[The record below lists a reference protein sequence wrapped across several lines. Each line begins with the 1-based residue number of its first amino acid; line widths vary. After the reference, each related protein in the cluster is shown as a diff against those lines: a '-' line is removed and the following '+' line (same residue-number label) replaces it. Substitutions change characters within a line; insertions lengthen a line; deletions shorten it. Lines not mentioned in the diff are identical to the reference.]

1 MPRRSTLRQQAATG
15 DGETCPIADDSSN
28 LAGGGAAS
36 VSGEQLECERCGAK
50 DHSGEQCPHFSHRR
64 DQTGD
69 GAQPSAA
76 EIAKNIADGIM
87 PTVVIK
93 AELVVMSGAGL
104 DCFYNFFVA
113 ALAKLGLDGAPKS
126 AAALRKRLGSFLRA
140 AANARRVVIGPS
152 AASSELLAAV
162 LSREGSSIEM
172 LIGQLV
178 GGRGTVE
185 GTGGTIVC
193 AVACVCFGVNFFGYR
208 RCGRPGFYERQE
220 LLTQCAGHGAAH
232 GSVHALFSPV
242 STVL

>member
-113 ALAKLGLDGAPKS
+113 ALAKLGLDGLWP
-126 AAALRKRLGSFLRA
+126 
-140 AANARRVVIGPS
+140 VVYLCNLMQGYCCWMPS
-152 AASSELLAAV
+152 AFSPATTFWRARL
-162 LSREGSSIEM
+162 
-172 LIGQLV
+172 
-178 GGRGTVE
+178 
-185 GTGGTIVC
+185 
-193 AVACVCFGVNFFGYR
+193 YR
-208 RCGRPGFYERQE
+208 RGSRDGLTRQA
-220 LLTQCAGHGAAH
+220 C
-232 GSVHALFSPV
+232 SVMVVCTSIPPLET
-242 STVL
+242 STSH

>member
-152 AASSELLAAV
+152 AASSCWLLCCRGKAP
-162 LSREGSSIEM
+162 LLRCLLGSSW
-172 LIGQLV
+172 
-178 GGRGTVE
+178 
-185 GTGGTIVC
+185 
-193 AVACVCFGVNFFGYR
+193 AVAARSRARAAPSSAPSRACALASTSSATAGAGGLASTSGKSCSRSVRVMARHTAACMPCFR
-208 RCGRPGFYERQE
+208 R
-220 LLTQCAGHGAAH
+220 
-232 GSVHALFSPV
+232 
-242 STVL
+242 